1 VAEFKSDKLAQM
13 RGIRLDIQ
21 ALRAVAVLLVVV
33 YHLWPSVLPGG
44 YIGVDMFFVISG
56 YLITMHLLREIAK
69 TGTVSVT
76 HFWARRVRRLLP
88 AALTVLAASLTAA
101 MIWLPKSM
109 WAQNLQ
115 EILAS
120 AFYVQNWALAADS
133 VDYLAA
139 ENSPSLV
146 QHFWSLSVEEQFYLV
161 WPLLIL
167 AVLAVSKKPKWIG
180 VALAALVVLSLA
192 FSIFE
197 TVRSPSSAY
206 FITPTRV
213 WEFAAGGLLAFAPL
227 VSWVRVRVFAQWLG
241 LAFIAVATFS
251 LNAETP
257 YPGSAALL
265 PVIGTVLLLWAGEV
279 ETEWAPSRLAS
290 FGPIQMVGDLSY
302 GIYLW
307 HWPLIV
313 LYPFIRGSGAE
324 FRGGLIILAVSVLL
338 AWATKRFIEDPVRQH
353 RFWTHNRRRTYL
365 LAAGG
370 MATTLVLTGG
380 LLLVLDSDKR
390 TAQAQAMADIVGGD
404 PCVGAGAMEAG
415 AACAD
420 PFAIPDGLDLAVA
433 ADDRG
438 VLGMSCLGVEDSVT
452 IRACQFGDDQGDIT
466 VAVVGN
472 SHAAA
477 LTSGLGAFA
486 EGNGWDVRTFL
497 RQDCQGAIT
506 SQVGDF
512 PSDTC
517 LEWTDQVLNSIQNND
532 SIDLVVFQSYVASAP
547 KSFDAD
553 QKTQLQNSMIETWDS
568 LIEAGKKVAVVSDV
582 PGMRPSDAPDCV
594 GRNLDV
600 YDPCSLP
607 REKVAVSNSM
617 FDAALSDPGVSTI
630 DLTEWFCDETTCH
643 AMIGGV
649 VVYFDSHHMTA
660 AYSRSLSPYVVD
672 QLESL
677 LTD

>member
-1 VAEFKSDKLAQM
+1 M

-21 ALRAVAVLLVVV
+21 ALRALAVLLVVV
-33 YHLWPSVLPGG
+33 YHLWPAALPGG

-56 YLITMHLLREIAK
+56 YLITMHLLREVAK

-101 MIWLPKSM
+101 VLWLPRSM

-120 AFYVQNWALAADS
+120 AFYVQNWALAANS

-167 AVLAVSKKPKWIG
+167 AVLAFSKKPKWIG
-180 VALAALVVLSLA
+180 VALGALVVISLA

-206 FITPTRV
+206 FVTPTRV

-227 VSWVRVRVFAQWLG
+227 VSWVRVRVLAQWLG

-251 LNAETP
+251 LDAETP

-265 PVIGTVLLLWAGEV
+265 PVVGTVLLLWAGEV
-279 ETEWAPSRLAS
+279 DSDWAPSRIAP
-290 FGPIQMVGDLSY
+290 FGPVQLVGDLSY

-324 FRGGLIILAVSVLL
+324 LRGGLLILAVSVLL
-338 AWATKRFIEDPVRQH
+338 AWATKRFIEDPIRQH
-353 RFWTHNRRRTYL
+353 RFWTQNRRRTYL

-370 MATTLVLTGG
+370 MATTLVLTGS
-380 LLLVLDSDKR
+380 LLIVLDGDKR
-390 TAQAQAMADIVGGD
+390 AAQAQAMAEIVGGA
-404 PCVGAGAMEAG
+404 PCIGAAAMETKTE
-415 AACAD
+415 CAD
-420 PFAIPDGLDLAVA
+420 PFAVPDGLDLLVA

-438 VLGMSCLGVEDSVT
+438 VLGMSCLGVEDSIT

-466 VAVVGN
+466 VAIVGN

-477 LTSGLGAFA
+477 LTSGLGAYA

-497 RQDCQGAIT
+497 REDCQGAT
-506 SQVGDF
+506 TTQVAGF

-517 LEWTDQVLNSIQNND
+517 LEWTDKVLDSIQNNA
-532 SIDLVVFQSYVASAP
+532 SIDLVVFQSYVASTP

-553 QKTQLQNSMIETWDS
+553 QKAQLQESMVETWDS
-568 LIEAGKKVAVVSDV
+568 LIAAGKKVAVISDV

-594 GRNLDV
+594 GRNLGA

-617 FDAALSDPGVSTI
+617 FDAALSDPDVSTI
-630 DLTEWFCDETTCH
+630 DITDWFCDATTCH
-643 AMIGGV
+643 AVIGGV

-672 QLESL
+672 QLNGVL
-677 LTD
+677 NG

>member
-1 VAEFKSDKLAQM
+1 M

-21 ALRAVAVLLVVV
+21 ALRALAVLLVVV
-33 YHLWPSVLPGG
+33 YHLWPAALPGG

-56 YLITMHLLREIAK
+56 YLITMHLLREVAK

-101 MIWLPKSM
+101 VLWLPRSM

-120 AFYVQNWALAADS
+120 AFYVQNWALAANS

-167 AVLAVSKKPKWIG
+167 AVLAFSKKPKWIG
-180 VALAALVVLSLA
+180 VALGALVVISLA

-197 TVRSPSSAY
+197 TVRTPSSAY
-206 FITPTRV
+206 FVTPTRV

-227 VSWVRVRVFAQWLG
+227 VSWVRVRVLAQWLG

-265 PVIGTVLLLWAGEV
+265 PVVGTVLLLWAGEV
-279 ETEWAPSRLAS
+279 DSDWAPSRIAP
-290 FGPIQMVGDLSY
+290 FGPVQLVGDLSY

-324 FRGGLIILAVSVLL
+324 LRGGLLILAVSVLL
-338 AWATKRFIEDPVRQH
+338 AWATKRFIEDPIRQH
-353 RFWTHNRRRTYL
+353 RFWTQNRRRTYL

-370 MATTLVLTGG
+370 MATTLVLTGS
-380 LLLVLDSDKR
+380 LLIVLDGDKR
-390 TAQAQAMADIVGGD
+390 AAQAQAMAEIVGD
-404 PCVGAGAMEAG
+404 APCIGAAAMETKTE
-415 AACAD
+415 CAD
-420 PFAIPDGLDLAVA
+420 PFAVPDGLDLLVA

-438 VLGMSCLGVEDSVT
+438 VLGMSCLGVEDSIT

-466 VAVVGN
+466 VAIVGN

-477 LTSGLGAFA
+477 LTSGLGAYA

-497 RQDCQGAIT
+497 REDCQGAT
-506 SQVGDF
+506 TTQVAGF

-517 LEWTDQVLNSIQNND
+517 LEWTDKVLDSIQNNA
-532 SIDLVVFQSYVASAP
+532 SIDLVVFQSYVASTP

-553 QKTQLQNSMIETWDS
+553 QKAQLQESMVETWDS
-568 LIEAGKKVAVVSDV
+568 LIAAGKKVAVISDV

-594 GRNLDV
+594 GRNLGA

-617 FDAALSDPGVSTI
+617 FDAALSDPDVSTI
-630 DLTEWFCDETTCH
+630 DITDWFCDATTCH
-643 AMIGGV
+643 AVIGGV

-672 QLESL
+672 QLNGVL
-677 LTD
+677 NG